1 MKVLGNGW
9 AGSQRA
15 CKRIST
21 KVERLGT
28 AGLTSLS
35 ETYTARSGYGTVA
48 ARPSGSAR
56 HAVYV
61 DELTRTPEGKQARQV
76 EADRVRKFC
85 PFSSGVHD
93 KLTHCRPSS
102 PIY

>member
-9 AGSQRA
+9 ADSQRA
-15 CKRIST
+15 CKRMAT
-21 KVERLGT
+21 NMNRWYT

-35 ETYTARSGYGTVA
+35 EKYTARSGYGTVA
-48 ARPSGSAR
+48 AHPSGPVR

-61 DELTRTPEGKQARQV
+61 DELARTPEGKQARQV
-76 EADRVRKFC
+76 EADRVRIFC
-85 PFSSGVHD
+85 PFPSGAHD